1 MLRCACFARCIGD
14 LAVLPGR
21 KLVERPMARYRR
33 RDTFCSGSPIGR
45 PNKRTN
51 SYKEMGVEEKDTNG
65 GTLVT
70 LSGGMADA
78 VERARRAVVKA
89 NARRRWP
96 SSGVVSAEGLVLTAN
111 HTVERDGDLSVEINE
126 GRTFGGQLAGRDPAS
141 DLALLRVEGLG
152 LSDLAERTGGYRRCA
167 HR

>member
-1 MLRCACFARCIGD
+1 
-14 LAVLPGR
+14 
-21 KLVERPMARYRR
+21 
-33 RDTFCSGSPIGR
+33 
-45 PNKRTN
+45 
-51 SYKEMGVEEKDTNG
+51 MGVEEKDTNG

-89 NARRRWP
+89 NARRRWL

-126 GRTFGGQLAGRDPAS
+126 GRTFGGQLAGRDPCERSGAAQGRRPRFVGSRRADRRISPVCAS
-141 DLALLRVEGLG
+141 V
-152 LSDLAERTGGYRRCA
+152 T
-167 HR
+167 